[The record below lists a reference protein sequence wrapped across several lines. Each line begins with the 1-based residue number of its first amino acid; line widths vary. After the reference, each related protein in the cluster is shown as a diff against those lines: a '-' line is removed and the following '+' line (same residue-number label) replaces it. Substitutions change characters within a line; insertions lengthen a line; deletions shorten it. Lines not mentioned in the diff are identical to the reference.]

1 MNRNAFQSDKTLLSA
16 HYRLMCNM
24 IITNNTIFQGDYE
37 GVGSWG
43 GSDSANHE
51 ENCLVRKVII
61 PDKFS
66 GDVKA
71 LCEYAGIETMTPGMH
86 IKMSLQEALTII
98 PKKRRRTESYKPLI
112 SFLNDEMD
120 ITLELTTLKSKN
132 HG

>member
-1 MNRNAFQSDKTLLSA
+1 MT
-16 HYRLMCNM
+16 
-24 IITNNTIFQGDYE
+24 ITNNNIFQGDYE
-37 GVGSWG
+37 GVGPWG
-43 GSDSANHE
+43 GSDSASHE
-51 ENCLVRKVII
+51 ENCLVGKVII

-120 ITLELTTLKSKN
+120 ITLELTTLKNKSYGRRN
-132 HG
+132 ERNPESTE

>member
-1 MNRNAFQSDKTLLSA
+1 MSA
-16 HYRLMCNM
+16 HYRLMCDM

-43 GSDSANHE
+43 GPDSANHE

-66 GDVKA
+66 SDVKA

-112 SFLNDEMD
+112 SFLNDEMG
-120 ITLELTTLKSKN
+120 ITLELTTLKNKSYGRRN
-132 HG
+132 ERNPESAE

>member
-1 MNRNAFQSDKTLLSA
+1 M
-16 HYRLMCNM
+16 M
-24 IITNNTIFQGDYE
+24 ISNINIFQGDYE

-43 GSDSANHE
+43 GPDSANHE

-66 GDVKA
+66 SDVKA

-112 SFLNDEMD
+112 SFLNDEMG

-132 HG
+132 HGQ